1 MERQGWEPRCGFI
14 TPKIMQRK
22 GELAFF
28 KHQWKQRAWKCH
40 YNLESFGCQTYTLTW
55 IIWWVEF
62 LSSVPTKKLMR
73 TFFPYL
79 EFSCA
84 IAFSA
89 VQEVPKGTEGEARFL
104 KLCFI
109 SRTIT
114 WRLLISKGGT
124 LSYRKFA
131 PSFSMLLATRIYLV
145 TVWVKVVRLCYQ

>member
-1 MERQGWEPRCGFI
+1 MAWIYYP
-14 TPKIMQRK
+14 
-22 GELAFF
+22 LAHTARGRIGIPQTSM
-28 KHQWKQRAWKCH
+28 KTTRVEMSLQLR
-40 YNLESFGCQTYTLTW
+40 ESFGCQTYTLTW

-109 SRTIT
+109 SRAIT
-114 WRLLISKGGT
+114 WKLLISKRGK

-131 PSFSMLLATRIYLV
+131 PSFPMLLATRIYPV
-145 TVWVKVVRLCYQ
+145 TVWVKVARLCYQ